1 MHGFLYETQV
11 HEHFFCIKV
20 VSCQMCPPVILC
32 ERAAKLWANGTN
44 FRAFSIRLI
53 KPPLRPNSQVSHE
66 ERPNEETRNCYCPK
80 KGISQPNIASSSR
93 KKEGSSFP
101 PFTPPP
107 NFRGELPCRKHTCS
121 MFSGPIERG
130 PKVIFYHRRSL
141 LYYENP

>member
-11 HEHFFCIKV
+11 HEHFFCVKV
-20 VSCQMCPPVILC
+20 VSCQMCPAVILC

-80 KGISQPNIASSSR
+80 KGISQPNIASSR

-101 PFTPPP
+101 PFTPPQFQRRTP
-107 NFRGELPCRKHTCS
+107 MPKAY
-121 MFSGPIERG
+121 MFNGPIERG
-130 PKVIFYHRRSL
+130 PKVIFYCFFIMKIRNSFVKL
-141 LYYENP
+141 T